1 MKTLWMTML
10 TLAFA
15 LSFSATVAHGQAS
28 MGGKAGLEKTVKTFF
43 DFVKANDIDKV
54 KSYYTADYTF
64 VGPDGNLLTVEE
76 RIKVMKEGT
85 GVRLQSADDIA
96 VRTYGTTT
104 GISTGIVTSTNPA
117 GGSGKS
123 RFTQVWIW
131 QRSRWRLAAS
141 HVTPIQ

>member
-1 MKTLWMTML
+1 MKQLWMVLL

-15 LSFSATVAHGQAS
+15 LSFSVHVAHGQKGMAN
-28 MGGKAGLEKTVKTFF
+28 KAGLEKTVKTFF

-64 VGPDGNLLTVEE
+64 VGPDGNLLTVEQ
-76 RIKVMKEGT
+76 RIKVMREGT
-85 GVRLQSADDIA
+85 GARLQSADDIA

-104 GISTGIVTSTNPA
+104 GISTGIVTSTSPA
-117 GGSGKS
+117 GVSGKS

-131 QRSRWRLAAS
+131 QKSRWLLAAS